1 MAHNSVTYIHLLLL
15 LLLLVLL
22 LLLIK
27 VGELAILGKK
37 MIGKWDLKGQI
48 CEIVNQ

>member
-1 MAHNSVTYIHLLLL
+1 MAHNSVTYIHLLL
-15 LLLLVLL
+15 LL